1 MEALNKFGRAKGR
14 HCVFVEWIRPV
25 GACKLT
31 VLRLN
36 PGGVVI
42 FQTKKKKK
50 KRKRIRVGELQ
61 SPPKVAANVLLGHAW
76 PVRRPN

>member
-1 MEALNKFGRAKGR
+1 MRCFFSFFFELLYCLVEALNKFGRAKGR

-42 FQTKKKKK
+42 FQTKKEEKKK
-50 KRKRIRVGELQ
+50 EKESGWGSCKAHQ
-61 SPPKVAANVLLGHAW
+61 K
-76 PVRRPN
+76 